1 MVGYA
6 CGPTESVEFY
16 GKIAFRVKPDY
27 ARLRFLLP
35 LLIAL
40 IAIGLLPK
48 TRQRSMRRMGWPGL
62 ALLIVRST
70 PFVGETLPG
79 LVEFRAGEPLAEATA
94 AIVVPGAG
102 TCFNAPEYGGDTV
115 NRFALER
122 LRYAAALHRK
132 SGRPILVSGGR
143 PAGND
148 VAEAV
153 QMKTRLTPG

>member
-27 ARLRFLLP
+27 ARLRFLPP

-40 IAIGLLPK
+40 IAIGLFPK
-48 TRQRSMRRMGWPGL
+48 TRQRSMRRIGWPGL
-62 ALLIVRST
+62 ALLIVLST
-70 PFVGETLPG
+70 PFVGGTLPG
-79 LVEFRAGEPLAEATA
+79 LVEFRAGEPLEQAAA

-102 TCFNAPEYGGDTV
+102 ACFNAPEYGGDTV
-115 NRFALER
+115 TRFALER
-122 LRYAAALHRK
+122 QRYAAALHLK
-132 SGRPILVSGGR
+132 SGRPILVSGGG

-148 VAEAV
+148 VAEGV
-153 QMKTRLTPG
+153 QMKAPLTSG